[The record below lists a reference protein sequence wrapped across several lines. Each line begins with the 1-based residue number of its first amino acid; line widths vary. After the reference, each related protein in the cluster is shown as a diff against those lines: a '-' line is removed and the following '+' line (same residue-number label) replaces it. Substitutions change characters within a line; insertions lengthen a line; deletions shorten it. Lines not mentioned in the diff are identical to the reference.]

1 MYFPH
6 GTPSYWI
13 WDSHIAS
20 RQEQRSSS
28 WGAAK
33 KVFIAGAEAYQI
45 ASRLDV
51 VIP

>member
-13 WDSHIAS
+13 WDSHVAS
-20 RQEQRSSS
+20 KREQQASS
-28 WGAAK
+28 WGVATK
-33 KVFIAGAEAYQI
+33 IFIAGVEAYQI
-45 ASRLDV
+45 ASSVDV